1 MFRGI
6 LVSVFFYVYFYPMK
20 AEIEVCVDNM
30 QAALQAQANGATRIE
45 LCGRLDLDG
54 LTPDEDFIQQA
65 LQELAIPIHVMI
77 RPRGG
82 DFVYTPEE
90 LAQMEREIAYCKT
103 QGVPGIVLGALT
115 PSGELDLE
123 NILKLAVLAKPEMLV
138 VVHKCIDYTP
148 DPAAAFEQ
156 LLAHHDLIDYV
167 LTSGGK
173 PTAREGLP
181 VLRQMVAMSQD
192 RIKVMAAGKITKEN
206 LAELAVE
213 IGAPAYHGRL
223 IV

>member
-1 MFRGI
+1 
-6 LVSVFFYVYFYPMK
+6 MK
-20 AEIEVCVDNM
+20 AEIEVCVDNLE
-30 QAALQAQANGATRIE
+30 AALQAQANGATRIE

-54 LTPDEDFIQQA
+54 ITPDDDFIQAA
-65 LQELAIPIHVMI
+65 LQELNIPIHVMI

-82 DFVYTPEE
+82 DFVYSTEE
-90 LAQMEREIAYCKT
+90 VVEMEKAIAYCKAHK
-103 QGVPGIVLGALT
+103 VPGVVLGALT
-115 PSGELDLE
+115 PDHQLDLE
-123 NILKLAVLAKPEMLV
+123 TIVKLAKLAKPEMLV

-148 DPAAAFEQ
+148 DPLAAFAQ
-156 LLAHHDLIDYV
+156 LLEHHQWIDYV

-173 PTAREGLP
+173 PTAREGLS
-181 VLRQMVAMSQD
+181 VLQQMVVLSQG

-206 LAELAVE
+206 VEELVGA

>member
-1 MFRGI
+1 
-6 LVSVFFYVYFYPMK
+6 
-20 AEIEVCVDNM
+20 
-30 QAALQAQANGATRIE
+30 
-45 LCGRLDLDG
+45 
-54 LTPDEDFIQQA
+54 
-65 LQELAIPIHVMI
+65 
-77 RPRGG
+77 
-82 DFVYTPEE
+82 
-90 LAQMEREIAYCKT
+90 
-103 QGVPGIVLGALT
+103 
-115 PSGELDLE
+115 
-123 NILKLAVLAKPEMLV
+123 MLV

-148 DPAAAFEQ
+148 EPAAAFEQ

-181 VLRQMVAMSQD
+181 VLQQMVALSQG

-206 LAELAVE
+206 WEELAVE